1 MVCKNKSKL
10 VPNNFPGIYQLD
22 CTCNALYIAETEKK
36 VITRTIEH
44 QQDSFNRKWESLGA
58 TEHCLECHGQFNW
71 INPKTLSTEQQFH
84 RQKMRE
90 SLENKYAKMNK
101 RIKFFE
107 SRQSKSRQGKH
118 VDSILCYTNWKRNQQ
133 KDLTTNLE
141 TAFNSILCFSDVW
154 KRLWLTRQKY
164 QKNFIVD

>member
-107 SRQSKSRQGKH
+107 SR
-118 VDSILCYTNWKRNQQ
+118 
-133 KDLTTNLE
+133 
-141 TAFNSILCFSDVW
+141 
-154 KRLWLTRQKY
+154 
-164 QKNFIVD
+164 